1 MRDMLKSMLTVRRS
15 YILVVSDFEI
25 SFFESHFMHTIP
37 ISENSSLEIVD
48 LEILKSEGY
57 LYS

>member
-1 MRDMLKSMLTVRRS
+1 MLKSMLTVRCS
-15 YILVVSDFEI
+15 YILVVSDFDI
-25 SFFESHFMHTIP
+25 SFFESHSIP
-37 ISENSSLEIVD
+37 ILENSSLEIVD